1 MSRHPELYRWITTV
15 ADHFPGLSKPLAAG
29 LAWWSLGMIL
39 ARSCALSAV
48 AGLLGALLGQS
59 FHTVRERLRDTY
71 REASAKAG
79 THRAE
84 LDVSECWAPW
94 LAWVLEG
101 WSGQQVALA
110 LDATTL
116 GQRFVALVISVLYR
130 GCAVPV
136 AWKILPAT
144 EKPPW
149 QPEWLALLKHFSA
162 VVPPGWTV
170 IVLADRGLY
179 AKWLFQ
185 AIQAL
190 GWHPLLRINQQGT
203 FRPRGWYHWVPLT
216 QLVPAVGRSFAS
228 QGTAFHCKKAQL
240 ECTLLGRWD
249 AGYKEAW
256 LVLTDLSPQAADVC
270 WYGLRAWIEQGFKR
284 IKRGGWQWQYTRMD
298 DPARATA
305 VARDRLGHLV
315 VAVRRRRGRSR
326 FACRNLADRPRS
338 RSAAEQ
344 RLAFGRDLSPRL
356 EFDCCGFAQPS
367 DDPHRARC
375 PGTLANSA
383 TDGMLDKKPTLV
395 RPRLPGRLDR
405 PPTNS
410 ATN

>member
-1 MSRHPELYRWITTV
+1 MSRYPEFSPWMATV
-15 ADHFPGLSKPLAAG
+15 SNHFPGLSKPLAAG

-48 AGLLGALLGQS
+48 AGLLAPLLGQS

-101 WSGQQVALA
+101 WSGQQVAIA

-144 EKPPW
+144 EKHPW
-149 QPEWLALLKHFSA
+149 QPEWLALWKHFSA

-203 FRPRGWYHWVPLT
+203 FRPRGWYHWIPLS

-228 QGTAFHCKKAQL
+228 QGTAFHSKEAKL

-249 AGYKEAW
+249 AGHQEAW

-284 IKRGGWQWQYTRMD
+284 LKRGGWQWQYTRMD
-298 DPARATA
+298 DPARA
-305 VARDRLGHLV
+305 
-315 VAVRRRRGRSR
+315 
-326 FACRNLADRPRS
+326 
-338 RSAAEQ
+338 Q
-344 RLAFGRDLSPRL
+344 RLWLALALATWWLLSVGGEAEAALPAATLPTVPGAARRQNNRWRL
-356 EFDCCGFAQPS
+356 VGIFRQGWNLIIAALLSHQ
-367 DDPHRARC
+367 
-375 PGTLANSA
+375 
-383 TDGMLDKKPTLV
+383 MLPVAHAVPEPWPTLT
-395 RPRLPGRLDR
+395 
-405 PPTNS
+405 PTEGSIKNLHL
-410 ATN
+410 